1 MKNNLL
7 VDEEGN
13 PLFSLSLSLF
23 LSSSP
28 FHLNLFSS
36 STLSLSLSLATEIE
50 RAKKDPTYYLRV
62 INPEAKAALEGLYQ
76 EYKAPVSLR
85 L

>member
-1 MKNNLL
+1 MKKVILL
-7 VDEEGN
+7 
-13 PLFSLSLSLF
+13 FLSLF

-28 FHLNLFSS
+28 FHLNLFPPP
-36 STLSLSLSLATEIE
+36 TLSFSLATEIE

-85 L
+85 LRNPSFPDSLFC

>member
-1 MKNNLL
+1 MKNNLII
-7 VDEEGN
+7 DEEGN
-13 PLFSLSLSLF
+13 LPFSLFLPLSLF
-23 LSSSP
+23 ISFP
-28 FHLNLFSS
+28 FKSLPPP
-36 STLSLSLSLATEIE
+36 LSLSLSLATEIE